1 MVPALSEHG
10 TTEGR
15 SATMPAIKDTGTCRE
30 EDIRKR
36 AYELFL
42 ARLQS
47 GAPGDEQQDWYEAER
62 QLKMQATRA
71 RARER

>member
-1 MVPALSEHG
+1 M
-10 TTEGR
+10 GR
-15 SATMPAIKDTGTCRE
+15 PKGGATMPAIKDTGTCRE

-62 QLKMQATRA
+62 QLKVQATRA

>member
-1 MVPALSEHG
+1 
-10 TTEGR
+10 
-15 SATMPAIKDTGTCRE
+15 MPATKDTRTWRD

-42 ARLQS
+42 ARLQT
-47 GAPGDEQQDWYEAER
+47 GAPGDERQDWYEAER
-62 QLKMQATRA
+62 QLKMEATRA